1 MAEMAGQ
8 PGETPVQ
15 RAERLAVYDAARVAA
30 ARQAA
35 RDEYYSQ
42 YTYQPAINER
52 SRRLGKV

>member
-35 RDEYYSQ
+35 KDEYYSQ